1 MNTLTKLFEL
11 VLAIRE
17 PQTQLF
23 IALLVVAAVA
33 GLAVYAAI
41 LAIRRSERP

>member
-11 VLAIRE
+11 VTAIKDT
-17 PQTQLF
+17 QTQLF
-23 IALLVVAAVA
+23 IALLVVAAIA
-33 GLAVYAAI
+33 GLAVYTAI

>member
-1 MNTLTKLFEL
+1 MNTLTKMLEL
-11 VLAIRE
+11 VTTIKD

-23 IALLVVAAVA
+23 IALLVVATVA
-33 GLAVYAAI
+33 GLAIYAAI

>member
-23 IALLVVAAVA
+23 IALLVVAAV
-33 GLAVYAAI
+33 YAAI

>member
-11 VLAIRE
+11 VATIKDT
-17 PQTQLF
+17 QTQLF

>member
-1 MNTLTKLFEL
+1 MNTLTKLLEL
-11 VLAIRE
+11 IAAIKD

-23 IALLVVAAVA
+23 IALLAVATVA